1 MASDRIVSLLGDQA
15 DYLLKHTCT
24 KVRKE
29 DLHLPS
35 PKFVD
40 DYFISSNRNNPPF
53 APFSRCTEPVAWA
66 TQATS
71 ASYR

>member
-15 DYLLKHTCT
+15 DYLLKYTCT

-35 PKFVD
+35 PQFVD
-40 DYFISSNRNNPPF
+40 GIPLAGP
-53 APFSRCTEPVAWA
+53 TKH
-66 TQATS
+66 
-71 ASYR
+71 